1 MGYAGYGNHAESPE
15 KPGDPHEPLQ
25 REDRSAICHGMRRH
39 RSLPVMS
46 KETRI
51 RCVNLASRTP
61 GSLASTPA

>member
-15 KPGDPHEPLQ
+15 KPGDPHELLQ
-25 REDRSAICHGMRRH
+25 REDRSGNLPRGEATQVV
-39 RSLPVMS
+39 PVMS